1 MNREETAPPSSLF
14 MRTAVGLMPSVVLV
28 AINNTPDGALLLPGC
43 EFDLLLPDGSGESTA
58 VPFEGPQ
65 ALLSPRQLMLGARW
79 SF

>member
-1 MNREETAPPSSLF
+1 LNAGTVTTRNA
-14 MRTAVGLMPSVVLV
+14 RTPSVSV
-28 AINNTPDGALLLPGC
+28 
-43 EFDLLLPDGSGESTA
+43 LLPDGSGESVA